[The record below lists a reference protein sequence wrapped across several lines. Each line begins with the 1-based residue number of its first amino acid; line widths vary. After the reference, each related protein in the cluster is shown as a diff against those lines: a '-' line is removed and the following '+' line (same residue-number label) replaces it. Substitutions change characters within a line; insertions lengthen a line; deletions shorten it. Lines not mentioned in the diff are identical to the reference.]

1 MDTLYTF
8 WDNMTDY
15 ETKSV
20 HFGGLMNSA
29 TKGSTPFRG
38 LVLGPGVDIMKAVYE
53 LNPYKNPLQHWP
65 LLSLS
70 FSVSLSL
77 SRPLV
82 LSLSLSLALS
92 FSLSLSLS
100 GQVVY
105 DIYTSDLDRYLPT
118 YFDYTQVLPN
128 PKTLNPNPKP

>member
-1 MDTLYTF
+1 
-8 WDNMTDY
+8 MTDY

-70 FSVSLSL
+70 FTLSLSL
-77 SRPLV
+77 PLV

-92 FSLSLSLS
+92 FSLSLS

>member
-1 MDTLYTF
+1 MNLTPTKTL
-8 WDNMTDY
+8 
-15 ETKSV
+15 
-20 HFGGLMNSA
+20 
-29 TKGSTPFRG
+29 
-38 LVLGPGVDIMKAVYE
+38 
-53 LNPYKNPLQHWP
+53 
-65 LLSLS
+65 
-70 FSVSLSL
+70 FSIGHCSRSLSL
-77 SRPLV
+77 SLSLPLV

-92 FSLSLSLS
+92 FSLSLS